1 MVNSSKEGILLQFK
15 EWSEIV
21 LSTDGVVILNVKGD
35 IPICSQ
41 DLVLVCKEISVKVLW
56 WQKQSFL
63 LNFC

>member
-41 DLVLVCKEISVKVLW
+41 DLVLVYKEISVKVLW